1 MRQYTAILLQYF
13 CLENSMDRGAWKATV
28 AWWLWGHK
36 ESDMTERLNWTESEC
51 TFNMKESMDSIFP
64 PKFQKLFK
72 HFGRYMQTFQG
83 TFDYLHKEVIR
94 YLVKYNLVSYIIGY

>member
-1 MRQYTAILLQYF
+1 
-13 CLENSMDRGAWKATV
+13 
-28 AWWLWGHK
+28 
-36 ESDMTERLNWTESEC
+36 
-51 TFNMKESMDSIFP
+51 MKESMDSIFP

-72 HFGRYMQTFQG
+72 HFGKYMQTFQG